1 MLMDTS
7 LWFEGRQDGG
17 LELAGKRGFGDDFST
32 IDDIMMEDRLLSW
45 TTLARVNT
53 LVDYH

>member
-17 LELAGKRGFGDDFST
+17 LEHGREKGFGDDFST
-32 IDDIMMEDRLLSW
+32 IDDIMMEDRILSW
-45 TTLARVNT
+45 TASARVNMS
-53 LVDYH
+53 VDHY

>member
-17 LELAGKRGFGDDFST
+17 LELAGKKGFGDDFST
-32 IDDIMMEDRLLSW
+32 IDDIMMEDRILSW
-45 TTLARVNT
+45 TASAKVNMS
-53 LVDYH
+53 VDYY